1 MDTVQ
6 KLAVGEPPAEPDQ
19 IISAK
24 LVD

>member
-1 MDTVQ
+1 MDAVQ

-24 LVD
+24 LID